1 MQIIIR
7 DANIDDMQSVLEIV
21 NYEILNSTS
30 IYDYNPH
37 TLAQRIE
44 WYENQITQNMPVIV
58 AELNGDVIGYG
69 SFGAFRYKEGYKYCV
84 EHSVYVHS
92 QKRNFGAG
100 KLLMQQLITIAKSMS
115 IHTMIAGID
124 AENQESIDFHKKFGF
139 TEAGRIKEA
148 GYKFNKWLDVVFM
161 QLMLAENNFKI

>member
-1 MQIIIR
+1 MQIKIR
-7 DANIDDMQSVLEIV
+7 DAIIDDMKAVLEIV

-37 TLAQRIE
+37 TLDQRIE

-69 SFGAFRYKEGYKYCV
+69 SFGSFRYKEGYKYCV

-92 QKRNFGAG
+92 QKRNLGAG
-100 KLLMQQLITIAKSMS
+100 KLLMQQLINIARSMN

-124 AENQESIDFHKKFGF
+124 AENQESIDFHKNFGF
-139 TEAGRIKEA
+139 VEVGRIKGA

-161 QLMLAENNFKI
+161 QLMLDENNL